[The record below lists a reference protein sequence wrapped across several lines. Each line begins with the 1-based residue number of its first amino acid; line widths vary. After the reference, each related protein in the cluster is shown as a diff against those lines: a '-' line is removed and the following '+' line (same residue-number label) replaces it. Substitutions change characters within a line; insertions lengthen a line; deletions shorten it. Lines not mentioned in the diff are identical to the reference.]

1 MTSYAKDARGH
12 TNNCY
17 QLQSTAKVS
26 NLFANIVAHHVQ
38 CGGILV
44 FTASTRRL
52 VYFQFSAPTQS
63 MLQTSVLIENAVI
76 GTGVVFG
83 LFGYFSALLLCLLF
97 YIYIYFVSGHTLHC
111 VRLDQLYLERIIMSV
126 IVIIIKR
133 FNFTT
138 LSISPHFLR

>member
-97 YIYIYFVSGHTLHC
+97 LYIFILLVAIHSIVC
-111 VRLDQLYLERIIMSV
+111 VWI
-126 IVIIIKR
+126 
-133 FNFTT
+133 NF
-138 LSISPHFLR
+138 ISNASSCQSL